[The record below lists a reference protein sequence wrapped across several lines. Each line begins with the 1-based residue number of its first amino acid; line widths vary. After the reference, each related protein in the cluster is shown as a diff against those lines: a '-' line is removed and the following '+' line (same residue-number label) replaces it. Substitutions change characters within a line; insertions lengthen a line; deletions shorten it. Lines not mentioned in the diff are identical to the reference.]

1 MLDRLVYK
9 QILQQLK
16 EKNVNL
22 NEYQLLHMYQ
32 LADANRLST
41 FFRVDEESNDVFSQ
55 IESLAATYL
64 GVTQQYF
71 TDTNQNINKIKSCMS
86 SDRGSLQF
94 A

>member
-1 MLDRLVYK
+1 MEGFRHFIQHMKTLYTPALSEMLDRLVYK

-41 FFRVDEESNDVFSQ
+41 FLE
-55 IESLAATYL
+55 
-64 GVTQQYF
+64 
-71 TDTNQNINKIKSCMS
+71 
-86 SDRGSLQF
+86 
-94 A
+94 